1 MVLTNERKSYL
12 TFRPLLCF
20 FPLFNSKKDKAGIQV
35 TMSQNDPNIKEW
47 IPTPSTRY
55 YEQPNIVSYGPSEG
69 HPSDQFYINLHT
81 SIHPELLKIAFDH
94 CILNNNHFTINTVT
108 HMVTVH
114 ASVPSTLVYS
124 TADLSR
130 IPVYLVVQDNT
141 NYSVLDSWYIC
152 DFCYSSRKRL
162 SNQMSSLD
170 TKRQRSEETFNIM
183 PDYYINPT
191 PFVGLSP
198 PSFSRPFSEQNY
210 PSGLPSGLPSTSYI
224 MPNLIETAPSQTS
237 PESAPGTAQQT
248 NIQPLAPSLSQPQS
262 SQQASSSSV
271 SPPSEN
277 IFSHLVNKADL
288 RIEGNLESMMENW
301 NTNEKESQR
310 RLVEFWRKQQ
320 DNNVICRFEPLILL
334 GEVNVRQE
342 LKNRIVVSCIYWKS
356 KNDYYITSVD
366 CIYLLENLIGVGF
379 TVEEKNRVRR
389 NLEGFKPQT
398 VSKLKPDSADFFK
411 LIMGFPH
418 PKPRNIEK
426 DLKVFPWSIL
436 ATALKKI
443 ISKYTASYSST
454 A

>member
-1 MVLTNERKSYL
+1 M
-12 TFRPLLCF
+12 
-20 FPLFNSKKDKAGIQV
+20 
-35 TMSQNDPNIKEW
+35 
-47 IPTPSTRY
+47 
-55 YEQPNIVSYGPSEG
+55 
-69 HPSDQFYINLHT
+69 
-81 SIHPELLKIAFDH
+81 PE
-94 CILNNNHFTINTVT
+94 
-108 HMVTVH
+108 
-114 ASVPSTLVYS
+114 
-124 TADLSR
+124 
-130 IPVYLVVQDNT
+130 
-141 NYSVLDSWYIC
+141 
-152 DFCYSSRKRL
+152 
-162 SNQMSSLD
+162 
-170 TKRQRSEETFNIM
+170 
-183 PDYYINPT
+183 YYINPT

-198 PSFSRPFSEQNY
+198 PSFQRPFSEQNY
-210 PSGLPSGLPSTSYI
+210 SSGLPSTTYI

-237 PESAPGTAQQT
+237 PESASGTAQQT

-301 NTNEKESQR
+301 TTTEKESER

-320 DNNVICRFEPLILL
+320 DNQVLCRFEPLILL

-366 CIYLLENLIGVGF
+366 CISLLESLIGVGF

-454 A
+454 ASVNYDVLTS